1 MVPKPGW
8 PDSDLAQLQHVHDDV
23 HHDAVVVRQ
32 DHVSCHLQLC
42 HLLTSLPEVN
52 KRKKCYRLLKIVKI
66 SRLREG
72 AEDQKSDKFHV
83 SSLYH
88 VSWTNNSP
96 NICHMSTHVMAG
108 RDEETSSNPRV
119 VTLETFNMYLATQDC
134 VTLESATYH
143 GPTSAAWSRVTVTC
157 PPTWWPGVMTIC
169 WISATGRLNLFRV
182 Y

>member
-1 MVPKPGW
+1 MVVWQKQYDNMKQRRVWTRILGDW
-8 PDSDLAQLQHVHDDV
+8 VRVYTCKSFHVG
-23 HHDAVVVRQ
+23 A
-32 DHVSCHLQLC
+32 
-42 HLLTSLPEVN
+42 
-52 KRKKCYRLLKIVKI
+52 I
-66 SRLREG
+66 SRVQSVPSHPVSNTG
-72 AEDQKSDKFHV
+72 AS
-83 SSLYH
+83 H

-96 NICHMSTHVMAG
+96 NICHMSIHVMAG

-134 VTLESATYH
+134 VTLASATYH